1 MMIAVR
7 YEDFTECFSLWCE
20 EQPDASSSVFNT
32 VSQHMESLITVRELD
47 LMRGRVPDYRTERL
61 RGPP

>member
-1 MMIAVR
+1 MVNR

-32 VSQHMESLITVRELD
+32 VAQHMESLITVRVSALNAS
-47 LMRGRVPDYRTERL
+47 PDVFTPKEERL
-61 RGPP
+61 RRLA